1 MHRDTYLKMNLDE
14 LLRAC
19 SLKGYQGSGPGGQHR
34 NKTNTGVHLSLQQYN
49 LEIKSSES
57 RSAKENKIHALHR
70 MQMALAL
77 NVREEPPAV
86 EMKFPGS
93 NGHIQPSNPQFPL
106 FGAHVFDI
114 MATKNGD
121 TKAAA
126 AAFGLS
132 PSALVK
138 ILRQD
143 KACAAKLQGNRV
155 ENGKSKLH
163 L

>member
-1 MHRDTYLKMNLDE
+1 
-14 LLRAC
+14 
-19 SLKGYQGSGPGGQHR
+19 
-34 NKTNTGVHLSLQQYN
+34 
-49 LEIKSSES
+49 
-57 RSAKENKIHALHR
+57 

-77 NVREEPPAV
+77 NVRETPPDV

-106 FGAHVFDI
+106 FVAHVFDI
-114 MATKNGD
+114 MAQKNGD

-155 ENGKSKLH
+155 ENGKSKLC

>member
-1 MHRDTYLKMNLDE
+1 MNLDE

-86 EMKFPGS
+86 E
-93 NGHIQPSNPQFPL
+93 L
-106 FGAHVFDI
+106 FVAHVFDI

>member
-1 MHRDTYLKMNLDE
+1 
-14 LLRAC
+14 
-19 SLKGYQGSGPGGQHR
+19 
-34 NKTNTGVHLSLQQYN
+34 
-49 LEIKSSES
+49 
-57 RSAKENKIHALHR
+57 
-70 MQMALAL
+70 
-77 NVREEPPAV
+77 
-86 EMKFPGS
+86 
-93 NGHIQPSNPQFPL
+93 
-106 FGAHVFDI
+106 

-143 KACAAKLQGNRV
+143 KSCAAKLQGNRV

>member
-1 MHRDTYLKMNLDE
+1 MNLDE

-19 SLKGYQGSGPGGQHR
+19 SQKGFQGSGPGGQHR
-34 NKTNTGVHLSLQQYN
+34 NKTNTGVHLTLPQYN

-77 NVREEPPAV
+77 NVREAPANP
-86 EMKFPGS
+86 EMPFPGS
-93 NGHIQPSNPQFPL
+93 NGHIQPSNPLFPL
-106 FGAHVFDI
+106 FVAHVFDI
-114 MATKNGD
+114 MAAKRGD
-121 TKAAA
+121 TKSAAQ
-126 AAFGLS
+126 AFGLT

-143 KACAAKLQGNRV
+143 KACATKLQGNRV
-155 ENGKSKLH
+155 ENGKNKLS